1 MQILIILYVLKQIQ
15 DYTVA
20 HPQKRKKVDDFNFNL
35 VKMCIEKIEI
45 EDIEL
50 FSFIKKVFQ

>member
-50 FSFIKKVFQ
+50 CN